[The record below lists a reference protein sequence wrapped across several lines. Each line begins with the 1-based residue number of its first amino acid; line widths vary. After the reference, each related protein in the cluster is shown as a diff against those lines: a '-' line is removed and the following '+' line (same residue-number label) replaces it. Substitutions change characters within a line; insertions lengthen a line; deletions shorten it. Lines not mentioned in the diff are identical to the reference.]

1 MKKLLLAILFTCSMN
16 VFAQTDLSK
25 DITITG
31 YTEVY
36 YGYNFAKPSNHENSN
51 FLYNY
56 KRHNELAI
64 NLAML
69 KVAYLNEGVRG
80 NFALMA
86 GNYAQYNLANEP
98 TWAQFI
104 NEANIGFKVSKKK
117 NIWLD
122 AGVMPSHIGF
132 ESAIGADSYNLSRS
146 ILAENSPYYETG
158 VRLSYTSKNE
168 KLYAAFLALNGWQKI
183 QKPNDIQR
191 PSFGTQ
197 LTYKPT
203 EKLTINYSNFVG
215 SDQPDSLNVSRLF
228 HDAYVIY
235 EPTKKFSIVFGFD
248 FGIENYLPN
257 KNAYWYSPIIVAKY
271 NLNDKSK
278 IACRVE
284 HYNDAKQRII
294 STNTSNG
301 FQTYGF
307 SANYDYA
314 IRKNILWR
322 VEAKHYL
329 SKDKIFDNNQHHN
342 NNSVLTSLSLKW

>member
-1 MKKLLLAILFTCSMN
+1 MKKLLVAFLFICTKNMY
-16 VFAQTDLSK
+16 AQTNLSK
-25 DITITG
+25 DVTLTG
-31 YTEVY
+31 YAEAY
-36 YGYNFAKPSNHENSN
+36 YGINFANPSNHENSN

-56 KRHNELAI
+56 KRHNEFAI
-64 NLAML
+64 NLAIL
-69 KVAYLNEGVRG
+69 KIAYSKENSRG

-104 NEANIGFKVSKKK
+104 YEANIGFKMSKKK
-117 NIWLD
+117 NVWID
-122 AGVMPSHIGF
+122 AGIMPSHIGF

-183 QKPNDIQR
+183 QKPNNIQR
-191 PSFGTQ
+191 PSFGIQ

-203 EKLTINYSNFVG
+203 DKLTINYSNFQG
-215 SDQPDSLNVSRLF
+215 SDKPDSLHAPRLF
-228 HDAYVIY
+228 QDAYAIY
-235 EPTKKFSIVFGFD
+235 EPTKKFSLIIGFD
-248 FGIENYLPN
+248 FGIEKYRAN
-257 KNAYWYSPIIVAKY
+257 KNAYWFSPIIIAKY

-284 HYNDAKQRII
+284 YYNDANQII
-294 STNTSNG
+294 IATNTANG

-314 IRKNILWR
+314 IRKNLLWR

-329 SKDKIFDNNQHHN
+329 SKDKIFENNHHHN
-342 NNSVLTSLSLKW
+342 NNNLLTSLSLKW

>member
-1 MKKLLLAILFTCSMN
+1 MKKLQLVFLFMYSMSL
-16 VFAQTDLSK
+16 FAQNGLPK
-25 DITITG
+25 DIAISG
-31 YTEVY
+31 YTEAY
-36 YGYNFAKPSNHENSN
+36 YGYNFANPSNHENSN

-64 NLAML
+64 NLAMI
-69 KVAYLNEGVRG
+69 KVAYNNEGVRG
-80 NFALMA
+80 NFGLMA
-86 GNYAQYNLANEP
+86 GSYAQYNLANEP

-104 NEANIGFKVSKKK
+104 YESNIGFKVSKKK
-117 NIWLD
+117 NIWID

-168 KLYAAFLALNGWQKI
+168 KLYAAILALNGWQKI
-183 QKPNDIQR
+183 QMPNDIQR
-191 PSFGTQ
+191 PSFGAQ

-203 EKLTINYSNFVG
+203 DKITINYSNFLG
-215 SDQPDSLNVSRLF
+215 SDKPDILNAHRLF
-228 HDAYVIY
+228 QDAYVIY
-235 EPTKKFSIVFGFD
+235 EPTKKISVVFGFD
-248 FGIENYLPN
+248 FGIEKHLPN

-284 HYNDAKQRII
+284 HYNDANQIII
-294 STNTSNG
+294 STNTANG

-314 IRKNILWR
+314 IRKNLLWR
-322 VEAKHYL
+322 IEAKHFL
-329 SKDKIFDNNQHHN
+329 SKDKIFDNNLHHN
-342 NNSVLTSLSLKW
+342 NNNLLTSLSLKW